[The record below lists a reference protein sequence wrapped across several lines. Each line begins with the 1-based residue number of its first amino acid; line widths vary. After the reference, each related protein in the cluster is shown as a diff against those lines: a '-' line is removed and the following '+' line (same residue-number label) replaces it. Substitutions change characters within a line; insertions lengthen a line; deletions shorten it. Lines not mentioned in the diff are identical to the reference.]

1 MKPSIPPRRADSTAF
16 CFNVMEA
23 TYSITFNR
31 GRKRERYSFT
41 SENGDLR
48 VRDFVAGI
56 FRTRTRKP
64 EKLSIKD
71 GVKMSLVRTSGEA
84 KCIIRCRIYNRSVKQ
99 AASEF
104 VKSVQPYIV

>member
-1 MKPSIPPRRADSTAF
+1 
-16 CFNVMEA
+16 MEV

-31 GRKRERYSFT
+31 GRKRERFTFT
-41 SENGDLR
+41 SENGDTNIR
-48 VRDFVAGI
+48 NFVFGI
-56 FRTRTRKP
+56 FKARTRKP
-64 EKLSIKD
+64 GKLSVKD

-84 KCIIRCRIYNRSVKQ
+84 KYIIRCRIYNYSVKQ